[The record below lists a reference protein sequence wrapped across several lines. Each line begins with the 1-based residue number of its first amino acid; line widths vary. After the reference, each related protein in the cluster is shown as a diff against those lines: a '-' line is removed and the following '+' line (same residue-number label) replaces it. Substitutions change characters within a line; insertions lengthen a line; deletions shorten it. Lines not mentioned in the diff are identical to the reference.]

1 MDVTIL
7 CHSGLG
13 DNIAMIGAI
22 NYLLEIYNNIYFIC
36 KESHLNNL
44 RIIYSNPR
52 IFLIPF
58 KPENEYYARFD
69 ILILRYNIKNMDILI
84 SGSYH
89 KKNFRSK
96 IKNPKMFNIV
106 KNNDYHINNRFS
118 FIKEF
123 YEDINLDLYIFYN
136 YFKINSTD
144 VSISLYNDI
153 KKYNIIFLHSQT
165 SNCQIDLIEYI
176 NKYIVLD
183 DHIIICP
190 NKNIYTKNNSKYKLS
205 ELYINLLVPYYIDI
219 IYNSKYIYVV
229 DSCFSTII
237 LPLIHKKINPV
248 ECKIFH
254 RDDGSII
261 LNKD

>member
-7 CHSGLG
+7 CHNGLG

-22 NYLLEIYNNIYFIC
+22 TYLLDIYNNIYFLC
-36 KESHLNNL
+36 KKTYLNNL
-44 RIIYSNPR
+44 HIIYSNPR

-58 KPENEYYARFD
+58 KPENEYYARFA
-69 ILILRYNIKNMDILI
+69 ILIPRYNIKNMDVII
-84 SGSYH
+84 CGSCH
-89 KKNFRSK
+89 KINFRSK

-106 KNNDYHINNRFS
+106 KNNGYYINDRFN

-123 YEDINLDLYIFYN
+123 YEDINLDLSIFYN

-153 KKYNIIFLHSQT
+153 KKYNIIFLHTQT
-165 SNCQIDLIEYI
+165 SICQIDLIEYI
-176 NKYIVLD
+176 NNFIELE

-190 NKNIYTKNNSKYKLS
+190 NKNIYKKNNSKYKIS

-219 IYNSKYIYVV
+219 IYNSKYIYIV

-237 LPLIHKKINPV
+237 IPLIYTKKINPN
-248 ECKIFH
+248 ECKIIN
-254 RDDGSII
+254 REDQTTIT
-261 LNKD
+261 L